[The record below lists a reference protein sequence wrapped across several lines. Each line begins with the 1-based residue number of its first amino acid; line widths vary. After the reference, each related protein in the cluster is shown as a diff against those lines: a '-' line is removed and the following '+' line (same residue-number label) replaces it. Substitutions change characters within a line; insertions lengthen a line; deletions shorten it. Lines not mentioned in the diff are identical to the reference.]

1 MGDEPEKNGI
11 LFEDIFDVL
20 EVNPKNK
27 SSVQFKNV
35 SRLVARGVTFEM
47 DLVIDIQ
54 SEIFPMKAKDRFTMA
69 LASTLDMEGKPDD
82 GTYNQSGEPTLLDK
96 FDYGMHG
103 KVFKYEYEGEHRIAI
118 YASYGGLLMKL
129 VGDQRNLN
137 NIDLDS
143 RIYCLIK
150 RAEKE

>member
-1 MGDEPEKNGI
+1 
-11 LFEDIFDVL
+11 
-20 EVNPKNK
+20 
-27 SSVQFKNV
+27 
-35 SRLVARGVTFEM
+35 M

-54 SEIFPMKAKDRFTMA
+54 CEIFPMKLKERFNFA

-137 NIDLDS
+137 NIELDS
-143 RIYCLIK
+143 RVYCLIK
-150 RAEKE
+150 RTEKE